1 MSRQVRISYSPDLT
15 QIGQVRELE
24 DSEAAA
30 LVADGRAAYVED
42 QSALAER
49 PKAELLDQANRLGL
63 DVSERDSRASLAQ
76 AITRAESGQG

>member
-49 PKAELLDQANRLGL
+49 LKSELLDQANALGL
-63 DVSERDSRASLAQ
+63 DVSERDSKASLAA